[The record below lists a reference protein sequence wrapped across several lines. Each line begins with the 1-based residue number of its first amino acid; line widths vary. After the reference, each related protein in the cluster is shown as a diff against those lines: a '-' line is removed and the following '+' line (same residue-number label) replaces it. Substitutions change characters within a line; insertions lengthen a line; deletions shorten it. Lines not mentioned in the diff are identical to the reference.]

1 MFLVHFLLHKIESIT
16 QDLLN
21 PNKASETWT
30 PCQDEELLQTTR
42 QIFQTKPSIPANMPS
57 NESHPSSHPSEPN
70 TRSHGVQTRT
80 LVEIMQ
86 MGKSK
91 VLSPTDTLAEL
102 KLLEREKVAK
112 EVRPGVYEIDYD
124 MVYAKS
130 GALGGC

>member
-1 MFLVHFLLHKIESIT
+1 MS
-16 QDLLN
+16 
-21 PNKASETWT
+21 
-30 PCQDEELLQTTR
+30 
-42 QIFQTKPSIPANMPS
+42 S
-57 NESHPSSHPSEPN
+57 NESHPSSQPSEPT

-86 MGKSK
+86 MSKSK
-91 VLSPTDTLAEL
+91 GLSPTDTLAEL
-102 KLLEREKVAK
+102 KLLERLNVAK

>member
-1 MFLVHFLLHKIESIT
+1 MS
-16 QDLLN
+16 
-21 PNKASETWT
+21 
-30 PCQDEELLQTTR
+30 
-42 QIFQTKPSIPANMPS
+42 S
-57 NESHPSSHPSEPN
+57 NESHPSSQPSEPT

-91 VLSPTDTLAEL
+91 GLSPTDTLAEL
-102 KLLEREKVAK
+102 KLLERLNVAK